1 MPSHTFRRFLFPA
14 LRTMLGSFL
23 FVLTFSFAAFSETE
37 LILSPDEKLWL
48 AQHPELRLGVIA
60 SRLPFEALSSER
72 KQEGIAS
79 DYANWLEK
87 TLGIRFVAHPVPDTG
102 LHLPFGE
109 GKLDVHLS
117 AVDTP
122 ESRKTMLFTRP
133 YLELP
138 LVLFMMNDAPF
149 VNGLQDMKGKR
160 VAAVGERLL
169 DILKDTSPEI
179 RAVEARTTREALEM
193 LERRQVDAVFE
204 ILDAGTHVIRLNNI
218 PQVIV
223 AAVTPYRLPI
233 RIGVRKDWPQL
244 AAILDKALGGIPP
257 TASQDFHNRW
267 FNVQRSAEIA
277 WSLFWEMTATVIL
290 IALGI
295 VLTALFMLRKVRKEV
310 LVRRNTEAMLNS
322 LLENLPAA
330 VCLFDSSCRC
340 RKLNAMCASI
350 FGFTEQT
357 ALDGVPGTDFPVA
370 SGVLSEKVLRD
381 VLESGEPRMFP
392 HSRTD
397 ADGKTAYY
405 QTTLV
410 PLRKADEKTDA
421 VLCLSA
427 DMTTQKL
434 LEKKLSEQLAFAQ
447 KLLKTSPIGVL
458 IAVEG
463 FIRYSNPRAR
473 ELMDLREEMDVA
485 RVYPQLREAAA
496 MLPTLEDTLTDIAL
510 KSRDAQGQPHHL
522 RVTYTRTE
530 YEGAP
535 GIICW
540 LGRRYPE

>member
-37 LILSPDEKLWL
+37 LLLSPDEKLWL

-310 LVRRNTEAMLNS
+310 LVRRN
-322 LLENLPAA
+322 
-330 VCLFDSSCRC
+330 
-340 RKLNAMCASI
+340 K
-350 FGFTEQT
+350 
-357 ALDGVPGTDFPVA
+357 
-370 SGVLSEKVLRD
+370 
-381 VLESGEPRMFP
+381 
-392 HSRTD
+392 
-397 ADGKTAYY
+397 
-405 QTTLV
+405 
-410 PLRKADEKTDA
+410 
-421 VLCLSA
+421 
-427 DMTTQKL
+427 
-434 LEKKLSEQLAFAQ
+434 
-447 KLLKTSPIGVL
+447 IG
-458 IAVEG
+458 
-463 FIRYSNPRAR
+463 RAH
-473 ELMDLREEMDVA
+473 V
-485 RVYPQLREAAA
+485 
-496 MLPTLEDTLTDIAL
+496 
-510 KSRDAQGQPHHL
+510 
-522 RVTYTRTE
+522 
-530 YEGAP
+530 
-535 GIICW
+535 
-540 LGRRYPE
+540 